1 MDMFH
6 NLARAILV
14 ILGITANLVEK

>member
-1 MDMFH
+1 MDIFH
-6 NLARAILV
+6 NLVRAILV